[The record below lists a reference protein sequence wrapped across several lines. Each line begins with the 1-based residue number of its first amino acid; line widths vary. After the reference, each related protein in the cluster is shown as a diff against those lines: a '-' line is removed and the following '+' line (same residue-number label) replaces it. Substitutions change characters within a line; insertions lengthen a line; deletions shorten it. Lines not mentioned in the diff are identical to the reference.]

1 MKVNL
6 SEVRQRT
13 VSVNQ
18 YINNIKE
25 PFRAKFLERKKTYK
39 LNVDVLSKLKDF
51 ANDYLIIA
59 FSAEWCKDCA
69 ANIPILALISEAI
82 GLEVRVFGGLKRNPL
97 SQGKKWSIPPSPLEV
112 ETFHVDKIP
121 YILVFN
127 KKGEK
132 VGEIIENP
140 KKELTLEEEILKILL
155 GNAKVVRL

>member
-18 YINNIKE
+18 YISNIKE
-25 PFRAKFLERKKTYK
+25 PFCEKFLERKKTYK

-51 ANDYLIIA
+51 ANDYIIIA

-69 ANIPILALISEAI
+69 ANIPILALISEAT

-97 SQGKKWSIPPSPLEV
+97 SQDKKWSIPPSPPEV
-112 ETFHVDKIP
+112 ETFRVDKIP

-132 VGEIIENP
+132 VGEMVENP
-140 KKELTLEEEILKILL
+140 GKGLTLEEEILKIVF
-155 GNAKVVRL
+155 GKYESS

>member
-6 SEVRQRT
+6 SDIRLRT
-13 VSVNQ
+13 MPVNQ
-18 YINNIKE
+18 YINSIKE
-25 PFRAKFLERKKTYK
+25 PFREKFLERKRRYK
-39 LNVDVLSKLKDF
+39 LNADVLSKLRDF

-69 ANIPILALISEAI
+69 ANIPILALMSEAI
-82 GLEVRVFGGLKRNPL
+82 GLEVRVFGGLKRDPL
-97 SQGKKWSIPPSPLEV
+97 SQNRKWSVPPSPPEV

-121 YILVFN
+121 YILVFD

-140 KKELTLEEEILKILL
+140 KKELTLEEEILEIVL
-155 GNAKVVRL
+155 GNTKSS